1 MADAEQVPGPLATAV
16 FAVAVLAVSLLVLVH
31 QERSYENDPQL
42 RARSGRVNSA
52 SDISLMRSDNF
63 RRALAAIAAR
73 IERGG
78 AIRGM
83 SVTPTEV
90 GVTLLSANGGETD
103 VTITPGL
110 HIESRK
116 TGNRVS
122 DHRGVQ
128 AAEIAAGAPARIL
141 SDARAR
147 FGLLASE
154 FERLELDI
162 PSGASPGGW
171 SATWS
176 QPTDDDGLVSALDG
190 SDLRRPFTPAK
201 GSG

>member
-1 MADAEQVPGPLATAV
+1 MADANQVPGPLAIAAFAAV
-16 FAVAVLAVSLLVLVH
+16 VLALSALVLVH
-31 QERSYENDPQL
+31 QERSYEHDPQL
-42 RARSGRVNSA
+42 RARAGLVNA
-52 SDISLMRSDNF
+52 DSDISLMRSDNF
-63 RRALAAIAAR
+63 ARALAAIAAR
-73 IERGG
+73 LERGG

-83 SVTPTEV
+83 SVTPDEV
-90 GVTLLSANGGETD
+90 GVTLLSADGGETD

-110 HIESRK
+110 HVESHG

-122 DHRGVQ
+122 DRRGLQ
-128 AAEIAAGAPARIL
+128 PAAISPGGPARIL